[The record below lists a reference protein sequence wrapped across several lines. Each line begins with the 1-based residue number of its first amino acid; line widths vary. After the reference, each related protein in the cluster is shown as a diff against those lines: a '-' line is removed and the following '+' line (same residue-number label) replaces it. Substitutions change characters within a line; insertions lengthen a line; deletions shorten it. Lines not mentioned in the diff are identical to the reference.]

1 MKFKFQFK
9 SVFLLVAISFVIS
22 TALKAEND
30 IAVNDGYDLVERLAD
45 LQETVADI
53 AEQYAAITSKI
64 DFIQQKLPEGK
75 GTVSKEETIKNSE
88 PNLAESYYSM
98 LNFFSEGERESS
110 LRSNYVT
117 EDEFEELVVMFYHL
131 LDSFESLSNTVS
143 GISAQI
149 PTINSTLQSLV
160 NACGTLNSKMQ
171 TLNSVIE
178 VKQDGSM
185 SLCKSSPII
194 GKIEPTGTG
203 TCWNPANYYNWDR
216 AGSKF
221 RVSHDAQLESI
232 TLYCD
237 DISKI
242 ISPQNV
248 YILTCEEIPNS
259 SNYQFVE
266 YNTTFINTNDF
277 PKITY
282 SFFRPKT
289 IYSDRDYLVC
299 VRRTGNNPLYPYV
312 TSSYRGG
319 SFYRPYGTLE
329 NIDPPPGWGQEEE
342 PRSNHDNS
350 ENQSEQN
357 RFEIT
362 PQMWFDCY
370 FPGYWVE
377 TYYVGTELWSIL
389 KFAEDVSFDFSSEGL
404 DIEKG
409 KITVEGSEVATS
421 ANLSGMIT
429 NAFTQSPELLDA
441 IFPTQYGKVKIT
453 QGNLSATIANNL
465 TTNAV
470 INITPTQVIYPRY
483 WVEVDE
489 NGCGKVKIDTSY
501 PVTGELTF
509 YYMIIKR

>member
-1 MKFKFQFK
+1 M
-9 SVFLLVAISFVIS
+9 LVVLSLIPTVVN
-22 TALKAEND
+22 AED
-30 IAVNDGYDLVERLAD
+30 DVAASDRYDLVDRLTD
-45 LQETVADI
+45 LQEVVADI
-53 AEQYAAITSKI
+53 AEQYAAITSRI
-64 DFIQQKLPEGK
+64 DFIQQRLTEGQE
-75 GTVSKEETIKNSE
+75 TVLKEETIKKSD
-88 PNLAESYYSM
+88 PNFAESYYSM

-178 VKQDGSM
+178 VKQDGSV
-185 SLCKSSPII
+185 SLCKSSPLI

-232 TLYCD
+232 TLYCGD
-237 DISKI
+237 TSKI

-312 TSSYRGG
+312 TASYRGG

-377 TYYVGTELWSIL
+377 TYYVGFELWSIF
-389 KFAEDVSFDFSSEGL
+389 KFTEDVSFDFSSEGL

-421 ANLSGMIT
+421 ANMAGMIT
-429 NAFTQSPELLDA
+429 NAFAQTPGLRDA
-441 IFPTQYGKVKIT
+441 IFPAQYGKVTIT
-453 QGNLSATIANNL
+453 QGNLSATIATGL
-465 TTNAV
+465 TTNAI
-470 INITPTQVIYPRY
+470 INVTPAQVMYPRY
-483 WVEVDE
+483 WVEIDGS
-489 NGCGKVKIDTSY
+489 GCGQVKIDTSY
-501 PVTGELTF
+501 PVLNDLSF
-509 YYMIIKR
+509 YYMIIKQ

>member
-1 MKFKFQFK
+1 MKLKFKSFFM
-9 SVFLLVAISFVIS
+9 LVVLSLIPTVVN
-22 TALKAEND
+22 AED
-30 IAVNDGYDLVERLAD
+30 DVAASDRYDLVDRLTD
-45 LQETVADI
+45 LQEVVADI
-53 AEQYAAITSKI
+53 AEQYAAITSRI
-64 DFIQQKLPEGK
+64 DFIQQRLTEGQE
-75 GTVSKEETIKNSE
+75 TVLKEETIKKSD

-160 NACGTLNSKMQ
+160 NACGSLNTDMQ
-171 TLNSVIE
+171 NLKSVIE
-178 VKQDGSM
+178 VKQDGSV

-237 DISKI
+237 DTSKI

-312 TSSYRGG
+312 TDSYRGG

-377 TYYVGTELWSIL
+377 TYYVGFELWSIF
-389 KFAEDVSFDFSSEGL
+389 KFTEDVSFDFSSEGL

-421 ANLSGMIT
+421 ANMAGMIT
-429 NAFTQSPELLDA
+429 NVFAQTPGLRDA
-441 IFPTQYGKVKIT
+441 IFPAQYGKVTIT
-453 QGNLSATIANNL
+453 LGNLDATIATGL
-465 TTNAV
+465 TTDTI
-470 INITPTQVIYPRY
+470 INVTPAQVVYQRY
-483 WVEVDE
+483 WVEIDAS
-489 NGCGKVKIDTSY
+489 GCGKVKIDTSY
-501 PVTGELTF
+501 PNTTDLTF
-509 YYMIIKR
+509 YYTIIKQ